1 MILGAVECS
10 ADGGGVNSATKQSQ
24 PKLGTFAPTVQFPN
38 SAKNKMSGFQI
49 PPGFEIDLGNLA
61 AFDKRVGLEGSLTEM
76 ATQGV
81 EPLVHAIFSLP
92 VTETEEAKLVE
103 LPNCSFHLP
112 REKPIPKERG
122 LTKWEQFAKEKGI
135 QQKRRDRL
143 VLDEETGEYVPRYGK
158 GSKNALDKDV
168 ILPHKESMGDNYD
181 PFAQKRK
188 EKKQRIKDNK
198 KKTGS
203 NLNRVAKSRGAQIQ
217 PIQALNV
224 GKAGPSGKKFLPKK
238 GLKDS
243 LSIAQRSTASAGRF
257 DKKLG
262 NEPKPKLQGRKRKF
276 ATVADK
282 KALGKEKERSQ
293 KIAERILMGQK

>member
-1 MILGAVECS
+1 M
-10 ADGGGVNSATKQSQ
+10 N
-24 PKLGTFAPTVQFPN
+24 
-38 SAKNKMSGFQI
+38 GFQP
-49 PPGFEIDLGNLA
+49 PPGYEIDLGNLA
-61 AFDKRVGLEGSLTEM
+61 AFDKRVGLEGSFTEM

-103 LPNCSFHLP
+103 LPKCAFQLP

-122 LTKWEQFAKEKGI
+122 LTKWEQFSKEKGI
-135 QQKRRDRL
+135 QKKRRDRL
-143 VLDEETGEYVPRYGK
+143 VLDEATGEYVPRYGK

-168 ILPHKESMGDNYD
+168 ILPHKASMGDNYD

-198 KKTGS
+198 KKSGS
-203 NLNRVAKSRGAQIQ
+203 NLNRAAKNRGAQIQ
-217 PIQALNV
+217 PIHALDV

-243 LSIAQRSTASAGRF
+243 LSIVQRSTASAGRF
-257 DKKLG
+257 DKKVA
-262 NEPKPKLQGRKRKF
+262 NEPKPKLRGRKKKF
-276 ATVADK
+276 ETVTDK